1 MTPGSVFTIEPGL
14 YVRANTLDVIP
25 DTPANAALKER
36 IAPAVQRY
44 ANIGVRIEDDYI
56 VTAGGYDRIT
66 ADAPRDM
73 DEIERA
79 MAKKRGPSPRNAKQ
93 VEAYKKSKP

>member
-1 MTPGSVFTIEPGL
+1 MT
-14 YVRANTLDVIP
+14 
-25 DTPANAALKER
+25 
-36 IAPAVQRY
+36 RY

-56 VTAGGYDRIT
+56 VTTGGYDRIT

-73 DEIERA
+73 DEIERE
-79 MAKKRGPSPRNAKQ
+79 MAKKRGPSPRDAGQ